1 MKYVVWTKDGCEWC
15 VKAKEELDKRN
26 LSFEVVEWNTPE
38 LIEEFKSLGFRSFP
52 QVFEINDDGK
62 STLIGGYQDLVTFLE
77 EKELW
82 D

>member
-1 MKYVVWTKDGCEWC
+1 MKYIVWTKDGCEWC

-38 LIEEFKSLGFRSFP
+38 LIEEFKSFGFRSFP
-52 QVFEINDDGK
+52 QIFLLHK
-62 STLIGGYQDLVTFLE
+62 SGYPCSIGGYQDLVTHLE
-77 EKELW
+77 ERELW

>member
-26 LSFEVVEWNTPE
+26 LSYEVVEWNTPK
-38 LIEEFKSLGFRSFP
+38 LIEEFKSFGFRSFP
-52 QVFEINDDGK
+52 QVFGVDNFGFSYK
-62 STLIGGYQDLVTFLE
+62 LGGYQDLVTFLE
-77 EKELW
+77 ERELW